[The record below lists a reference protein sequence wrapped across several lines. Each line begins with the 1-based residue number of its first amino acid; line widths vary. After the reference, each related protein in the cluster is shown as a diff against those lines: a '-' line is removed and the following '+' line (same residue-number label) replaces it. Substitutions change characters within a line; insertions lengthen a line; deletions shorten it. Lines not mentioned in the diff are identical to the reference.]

1 MATAKEKGVTK
12 NSRGTYEVRLK
23 GVYCGSRKT
32 LKEANDLSITYQ
44 GASSAKVIAVVKRPA
59 KKQSM
64 VTGRKNKTISVKVK
78 SVKVPGYHYDEPIPI
93 PVKSTEVVKR
103 LEEAPKKKS
112 FWQFLKDM
120 FK

>member
-1 MATAKEKGVTK
+1 MATVKEKGVTK

-23 GVYCGSRKT
+23 GVYYGSRKT
-32 LKEANDLSITYQ
+32 LKEANDLSLSMQ
-44 GASSAKVIAVVKRPA
+44 MAKTPA

-64 VTGRKNKTISVKVK
+64 VTG
-78 SVKVPGYHYDEPIPI
+78 YHYDEPVLIPA
-93 PVKSTEVVKR
+93 PKAAEVVKR
-103 LEEAPKKKS
+103 LDEQPEKKS

>member
-1 MATAKEKGVTK
+1 MATVKEKGVTK

-23 GVYCGSRKT
+23 GVYYGSRKT
-32 LKEANDLSITYQ
+32 LKEANDLSLSMQ
-44 GASSAKVIAVVKRPA
+44 MAKTPA

-64 VTGRKNKTISVKVK
+64 VTGRKNKTIFIKVK
-78 SVKVPGYHYDEPIPI
+78 SVKVPGYHYDEPVLIPA
-93 PVKSTEVVKR
+93 PKAAEVVKR
-103 LEEAPKKKS
+103 LDEQPEKKS